1 VKALLGRDLRLAVR
15 AGGGFGLGLAFF
27 LIVIVLV
34 PFGVGPEA
42 AILARIAPG
51 MLWVAALLAALLS
64 LDRIFALDHEDGSL
78 PLLATAPL
86 PMEMLALAKAL
97 AHWITT
103 GLPLVVAAPVLGVLL
118 HLPGQ
123 AMPWLLLSL
132 AIGTPAL
139 SLIGTF
145 GAALT
150 VGLRRGG
157 LLLSLIVLPLYVPVL
172 IFGAEAARRGAEG
185 LSATTPLLLLAGIGL
200 GCVALLPFATA
211 AALRVTLR

>member
-1 VKALLGRDLRLAVR
+1 MRALILRDLRLAVR

-27 LIVIVLV
+27 LIVVVLV

-42 AILARIAPG
+42 AVLRRIAPG
-51 MLWVAALLAALLS
+51 ILWVAALLAALLS

-78 PLLATAPL
+78 VLLATAPIPL
-86 PMEMLALAKAL
+86 EAVALAKAA

-103 GLPLVVAAPVLGVLL
+103 GLPLTLAAPALGFLL
-118 HLPGQ
+118 NLSPP
-123 AMPWLLLSL
+123 AYLWLLASL
-132 AIGTPAL
+132 ALGTPAL

-157 LLLSLIVLPLYVPVL
+157 LLLSLLVLPLYVPVL
-172 IFGAEAARRGAEG
+172 IFGAEAVRRGGEG
-185 LSATTPLLLLAGIGL
+185 LSAATPLLMLAGIAV
-200 GCVALLPFATA
+200 GCLAAMPFA
-211 AALRVTLR
+211 AALVLRINLR